1 MEAAT
6 VHSTPD
12 TALLTRWA
20 VQADTGADTFTVLE
34 LDRLAAITPANDARA
49 QWEIA
54 DARAIEVELLG
65 YDPAAP
71 ATSPDD
77 SDIDDDCPACDGTGM
92 GMYDGAACSMCG
104 GTGEAHDAPLWGDEP
119 DDDWLDD
126 FYAQV
131 QADEWAVA

>member
-65 YDPAAP
+65 YDPTAALV
-71 ATSPDD
+71 TPDA
-77 SDIDDDCPACDGTGM
+77 DIDDDCAACDGTGM
-92 GMYDGAACSMCG
+92 GTYDGAACTMCG
-104 GTGEAHDAPLWGDEP
+104 GTGEAHDAPLFDEP
-119 DDDWLDD
+119 YDLDD
-126 FYAQV
+126 VAFDAYMRDAYC
-131 QADEWAVA
+131 AAVA